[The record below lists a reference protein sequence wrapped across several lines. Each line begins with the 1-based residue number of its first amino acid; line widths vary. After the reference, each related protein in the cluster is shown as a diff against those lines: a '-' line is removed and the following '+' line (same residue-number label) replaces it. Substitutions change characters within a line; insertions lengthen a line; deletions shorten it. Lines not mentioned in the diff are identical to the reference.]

1 MNVGLLYSTL
11 ECINISI
18 KTHNTT
24 TVAVS
29 HSREPRER
37 ERERERE
44 RFYAAFIHSS
54 LLIVIS
60 REKALR
66 E

>member
-37 ERERERE
+37 ERERER
-44 RFYAAFIHSS
+44 FYAAFIHSS